1 MQLYNKYIMSEAQQQ
16 VNMDV
21 PFSQDGSGVALSLSQ
36 IASQVD
42 QQVQMWRQIS
52 KDLKKTEKEITKEHK
67 RLRTV
72 PKTKRTVIQK
82 PIKVN
87 AAMKDFLIALK
98 VNEEGKPQDE
108 YTRQVMMKAVSQ
120 YIKEQSLQQA
130 EDKKKWKPDA
140 TLAKLFSLKKTDEKT
155 FMNINGLISRV
166 VVKSE

>member
-1 MQLYNKYIMSEAQQQ
+1 MSEAQQQ
-16 VNMDV
+16 VNTDV

-67 RLRTV
+67 RLKTV
-72 PKTKRTVIQK
+72 PKTKRTVVQK

-87 AAMKDFLIALK
+87 AAMRDFLVSLK

-120 YIKEQSLQQA
+120 YIKAQSLQQA

-166 VVKSE
+166 VVKSD